1 VQERADEF
9 GQRELPAKVRA
20 AAAPNVNL
28 REDNSNAGYR
38 MGKTNIGK
46 LEINRDSFGWRS
58 YQPA

>member
-1 VQERADEF
+1 MTWRPIF
-9 GQRELPAKVRA
+9 PTSNTIRA